1 MIAHIE
7 PLAPEMTGPAI
18 EYGAPADEMAWAI
31 NHRHDRPRR
40 FPPARITPI
49 QLRKKAIGWERTG
62 GPKLGASDLRV
73 STAQVGRNFIAF
85 HGARSMGE
93 AIARMRL
100 FQITPTPEEIGR
112 ARHLLGDG
120 AKEAEIV
127 MTARVDKVWLLRNEH
142 GVSGAH
148 RSVARLALA
157 RAARAQ
163 MSTFRLRATPRRAA
177 QPRSRRAPR
186 VARMASATPPASDGP
201 TPPPTPP
208 RRAPRAAGG
217 DS

>member
-1 MIAHIE
+1 
-7 PLAPEMTGPAI
+7 MTGPAI

-31 NHRHDRPRR
+31 NHRHERPRR

-49 QLRKKAIGWERTG
+49 QLRKKAIVWERTG
-62 GPKLGASDLRV
+62 GPKLGATDLRV
-73 STAQVGRNFIAF
+73 ATLQVMKNFIAF
-85 HGARSMGE
+85 HKARSLGE

-148 RSVARLALA
+148 RIVARLALA

-163 MSTFRLRATPRRAA
+163 MSTFRLRAAPLRLRAA
-177 QPRSRRAPR
+177 PRARRVPR
-186 VARMASATPPASDGP
+186 VARVASATSPPASDGP
-201 TPPPTPP
+201 TPPTPP
-208 RRAPRAAGG
+208 RRARRSAGG
-217 DS
+217 VS